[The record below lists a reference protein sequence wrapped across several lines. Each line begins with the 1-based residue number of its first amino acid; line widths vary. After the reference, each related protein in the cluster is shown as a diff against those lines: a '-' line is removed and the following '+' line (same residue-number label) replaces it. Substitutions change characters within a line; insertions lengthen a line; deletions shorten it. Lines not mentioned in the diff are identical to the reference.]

1 MPLPLL
7 AAGLSG
13 LGQGALAL
21 GGKAIAGAMANPLS
35 ALMGASSIAS
45 SVMGNKAQKDAI
57 AQAEAQRQAN
67 MELIQQYGQRASEAL
82 LPGYQAGQDIRQ
94 QGLNRNLALA
104 GSTFR
109 PMIETMQ
116 SGDMMAQQALI
127 DSVERMR
134 NARMTGEPGAPIQSQ
149 NVPIDY
155 SALMGLI
162 SPEPMQ
168 FQPIQAPE
176 FSDAGMTDWSPA
188 DTNKYLEANQDVRD
202 DYMANR
208 QALLAGGDPQFATLE
223 GYARWHYDNKGRDEI
238 AKGLRAPVEGVTV
251 AGPTSGTQAQ
261 PQAAFTSQ
269 QVANIFANAG
279 VKR

>member
-1 MPLPLL
+1 MPGPLL
-7 AAGLSG
+7 AAGLA
-13 LGQGALAL
+13 LGKGALAL
-21 GGKAIAGAMANPLS
+21 GGKAVTGAMANPLS
-35 ALMGASSIAS
+35 TLMGVSSIGS
-45 SVMGNKAQKDAI
+45 SIMGNKAQKEAV

-127 DSVERMR
+127 DSVGRMR
-134 NARMTGEPGAPIQSQ
+134 NARLGDPVGAPIQAQ
-149 NVPIDY
+149 NVPMDY
-155 SALMGLI
+155 SALSGLI
-162 SPEPMQ
+162 NPQPLQ
-168 FQPIQAPE
+168 FQPIQAPQ
-176 FSDAGMTDWSPA
+176 FSDAGMTDWSA
-188 DTNKYLEANQDVRD
+188 GDVDKYLAANQDIID

-208 QALLAGGDPQFATLE
+208 ETLLAGGDPQFTTKE

-251 AGPTSGTQAQ
+251 PGPTSGMQSPSQ
-261 PQAAFTSQ
+261 EAFTSQ
-269 QVANIFANAG
+269 QVANIFNMG
-279 VKR
+279 GM

>member
-1 MPLPLL
+1 MDPLTIAMT
-7 AAGLSG
+7 AAS
-13 LGQGALAL
+13 L
-21 GGKAIAGAMANPLS
+21 GG
-35 ALMGASSIAS
+35 SIL
-45 SVMGNKAQKDAI
+45 GNKAQEKA
-57 AQAEAQRQAN
+57 AEEAAAQRQAN
-67 MELIQQYGQRASEAL
+67 MGLIQQYGQRASEAL

-127 DSVERMR
+127 DSVARMR
-134 NARMTGEPGAPIQSQ
+134 NARMTGEPGAPIQAQ
-149 NVPIDY
+149 NVPMDY
-155 SALMGLI
+155 SALTGLM

-168 FQPIQAPE
+168 FQPIQAPQ
-176 FSDAGMTDWSPA
+176 FSDAGMTDWSA
-188 DTNKYLEANQDVRD
+188 GDVDKYLAANQDIID

-208 QALLAGGDPQFATLE
+208 ETLLAGGDPQFTTKE

-238 AKGLRAPVEGVTV
+238 AKGLRAPVEGVTIS
-251 AGPTSGTQAQ
+251 GPTSGTQTQ
-261 PQAAFTSQ
+261 PQGAFTSQ

-279 VKR
+279 GRP

>member
-1 MPLPLL
+1 MDPLTIAMT
-7 AAGLSG
+7 AAS
-13 LGQGALAL
+13 L
-21 GGKAIAGAMANPLS
+21 GG
-35 ALMGASSIAS
+35 SIL
-45 SVMGNKAQKDAI
+45 GNKAQKDAVK
-57 AQAEAQRQAN
+57 QAEAQRQAN
-67 MELIQQYGQRASEAL
+67 MGLIRQYGQRASEAL
-82 LPGYQAGQDIRQ
+82 LPGYQAGQDVRQ

-134 NARMTGEPGAPIQSQ
+134 NARMTGEPGAPMQAQ

-155 SALMGLI
+155 SALTGLM

-168 FQPIQAPE
+168 FQPIQTPE
-176 FSDAGMTDWSPA
+176 FSDTGVTDWSPA

-208 QALLAGGDPQFATLE
+208 QALLAGGDPQYATLE